1 MVPVSHIAGIAA
13 AITGFISTMM
23 AVPISTLIG
32 RFIATSTLPLFIGF
46 ACCSGISILILW
58 YVKVDTKRTLG

>member
-1 MVPVSHIAGIAA
+1 MEPVGHIAGIAA

-32 RFIATSTLPLFIGF
+32 RFIATSTLPLFVGF

-58 YVKVDTKRTLG
+58 YIKVDTKRKNM

>member
-1 MVPVSHIAGIAA
+1 MEPVGHIAGIAA

-32 RFIATSTLPLFIGF
+32 RFIAASTLPLFVGF
-46 ACCSGISILILW
+46 ACCSGISILILC
-58 YVKVDTKRTLG
+58 YVKADTKRTLG

>member
-1 MVPVSHIAGIAA
+1 MEPVGHIAGIAA

-32 RFIATSTLPLFIGF
+32 RFVVTSTLPLFIGI
-46 ACCSGISILILW
+46 ACCSGISLLILG
-58 YVKVDTKRTLG
+58 YIKLHSKSKIV